1 MGESIPCNLFKRR
14 GVVWW
19 DDGIGSTEM
28 EETLMITRTRRSA
41 RMAAW
46 VFSMFAV
53 AAVAA
58 AEPVETRAFR
68 QTFPEQQGEL
78 RLGNL
83 AGRVE
88 LVRAP
93 GNQVIVETTVH
104 AAGESASE
112 TRKLLDGMKWVRSKD
127 GKGHP
132 EIALSYPVDDYRG
145 FAYPRSGQNE
155 SELPEWLSWLEGA
168 GHTSTIY
175 RGERVRIYG
184 SSRASVPVLY
194 ANLKIFLPA
203 GSHVVVRNVVG
214 AVRGGQLEGTLH
226 VKTGS
231 GDIQIASHAGRLTL
245 DTGSGDV
252 TVGAATGETRIDT
265 GSGDVVIRKMVGNGV
280 VDTGSG
286 DVTVENVS
294 AGKLSVDT
302 GSGDVVVKN
311 GMVSHVLA
319 DTGSGSVQV
328 LGVEL
333 EELDADTGSGD
344 VVLRSSLAQAKRV
357 TAGTGSGDVSI
368 YGGPEASFD
377 IESSQGSGEL
387 LVRYGDAELRRSG
400 KKVVG
405 ARRGNGRTVIRV
417 ETGSGDCVIS
427 PREKG

>member
-1 MGESIPCNLFKRR
+1 MTFMTRQS
-14 GVVWW
+14 
-19 DDGIGSTEM
+19 
-28 EETLMITRTRRSA
+28 TRT
-41 RMAAW
+41 AAW
-46 VFSMFAV
+46 VLSLALG

-58 AEPVETRAFR
+58 ADTPIKTRSFR
-68 QTFPEQQGEL
+68 QTFPARQGEM
-78 RLGNL
+78 RLANL
-83 AGRVE
+83 AGRIE

-93 GNQVIVETTVH
+93 GDQVIVETVVH

-112 TRKLLDGMKWVRSKD
+112 TQKLLDGMKWVKGTD
-127 GKGHP
+127 GKGHE

-145 FAYPRSGQNE
+145 FAYPRSGQGD
-155 SELPEWLSWLEGA
+155 SDLPDWLSWLEDS
-168 GHTSTIY
+168 GHSSSVY

-184 SSRASVPVLY
+184 KPRSDVPVLY
-194 ANLKIFLPA
+194 ADLKIAVPA
-203 GSHVVVRNVVG
+203 GGDLFVRNIVG
-214 AVRGGQLEGTLH
+214 AVRGGQLEGNLG

-231 GDIQIASHAGRLTL
+231 GDIEIVSHAGQLTL

-252 TVGAATGETRIDT
+252 TVGAVTGETKIDT
-265 GSGDVVIRKMVGNGV
+265 GSGDVVVRKLVGNGL

-311 GMVSHVLA
+311 GTVSHVLA

-328 LGVEL
+328 VGVEL

-344 VVLRSSLAQAKRV
+344 VTVRSSLSQAKRV
-357 TAGTGSGDVSI
+357 TAETGSGDVTI

-377 IESSQGSGEL
+377 IESSQGSGDL
-387 LVRYGDAELRRSG
+387 VVRYDDARSRKEG

-405 ARRGNGRTVIRV
+405 ARRGDGQTVIRV
-417 ETGSGDCVIS
+417 ETGSGDCVIT
-427 PREKG
+427 PRERG